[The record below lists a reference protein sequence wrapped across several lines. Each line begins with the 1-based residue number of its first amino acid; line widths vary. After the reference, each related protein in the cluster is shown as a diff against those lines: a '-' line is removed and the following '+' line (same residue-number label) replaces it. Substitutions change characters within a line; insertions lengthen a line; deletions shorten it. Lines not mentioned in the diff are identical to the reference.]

1 MTTKRAKLDTPITS
15 KHVTSDR
22 QRYQDQDY
30 KNDWHPWHADE
41 PWNPIPPHLRQGCF
55 LGSKWEIP
63 NYSWGADDM
72 QSALGGHL
80 RDLQEK
86 KHSILK
92 RIEERDPGRDF
103 EFDQPEEYHD
113 YCPDELRHWT
123 LWKADEDWNPI
134 PPSWRLWPIGRGK
147 KEEVARILHEVH
159 EEIRLAKQRLREME
173 TSDSDLTD
181 HT

>member
-1 MTTKRAKLDTPITS
+1 MIGTHGMLMSPGTLSPRTCVKVAFWDLS
-15 KHVTSDR
+15 G
-22 QRYQDQDY
+22 RYQTIPGAPTIC
-30 KNDWHPWHADE
+30 KVPWE
-41 PWNPIPPHLRQGCF
+41 
-55 LGSKWEIP
+55 
-63 NYSWGADDM
+63 DM
-72 QSALGGHL
+72 VHL

-92 RIEERDPGRDF
+92 RIEELDPGRDF